1 MYTISQGDRAALTGT
16 LWQTRQVPWYDWL
29 VFVVWIAYFTIPFF
43 WFLVHPFTGF
53 WQRRRGRTYAA
64 YAIAIWAC
72 FLGLFLATGS
82 FWLEERFSRGWP
94 LVAVGLVL
102 LAVEPL
108 MISRIE
114 GELDLPILVGW
125 AERDPG
131 QFPPRLVETGIYRR
145 VRHPRYL
152 SAMAVMLGLGLLS
165 GAWRLLYLSV
175 LSVPLYYLLTMV
187 EERELLRRIGAPYAD
202 YRRRVPRF
210 FPRLQA

>member
-1 MYTISQGDRAALTGT
+1 
-16 LWQTRQVPWYDWL
+16 VPWFDWL

-43 WFLVHPFTGF
+43 WLLVHPFTGF

-64 YAIAIWAC
+64 YGIAIWLG

-82 FWLEERFSRGWP
+82 FWFEERFARGWP
-94 LVAVGLVL
+94 LAAAGLAL

-114 GELDLPILVGW
+114 GELDIPILVGW

-131 QFPPRLVETGIYRR
+131 QFPPRLVESGIYAR

-152 SAMAVMLGLGLLS
+152 SAMAVLMGTALLS
-165 GAWRLLYLSV
+165 GSWRLLYLSV
-175 LSVPLYYLLTMV
+175 LSVPLYYLLTWV
-187 EERELLRRIGAPYAD
+187 EERELLRRIGAPYAE

-210 FPRLQA
+210 FPRVQA